1 MEKHFPRGK
10 KKKKGFETFVRAV
23 RISCDPRSRRVFH
36 QLSRSKTSKI
46 VSLCFF
52 PRGTRKDK
60 VSFTRIEKKKNKKKI
75 KRKNSKREQSY

>member
-46 VSLCFF
+46 VSLCFG
-52 PRGTRKDK
+52 RRYLE
-60 VSFTRIEKKKNKKKI
+60 VREKI
-75 KRKNSKREQSY
+75 KCLLRE